1 MVAVPD
7 AEASLKS
14 LDEDDPAV
22 IKHGGLL
29 QASLVRLPAF
39 QWSIVLVPT

>member
-22 IKHGGLL
+22 IEHCG
-29 QASLVRLPAF
+29 SFRPA
-39 QWSIVLVPT
+39 